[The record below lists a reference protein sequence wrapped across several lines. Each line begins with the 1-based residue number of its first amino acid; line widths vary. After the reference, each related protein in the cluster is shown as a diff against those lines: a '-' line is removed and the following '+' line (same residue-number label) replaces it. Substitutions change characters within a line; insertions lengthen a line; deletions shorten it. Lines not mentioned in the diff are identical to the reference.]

1 MSVAEVTRAGSVLQR
16 FALSAAA
23 LGWHVFPCAPGG
35 KRPALRG
42 NWQDQATTAPD
53 QIRGWWTR
61 APYNIGIACG
71 PSGLVV
77 VDLDRPD
84 ANAGADDPD
93 DAGALFPLTGADRLA
108 RLARK
113 HGARYPA
120 ATCVVDTPS
129 GGCHLYFA
137 AGSTQARN
145 TAGLIGPHIDV
156 RADGGYVI
164 GAGSRIGGRVYAAR
178 GRLRPPAPLPPWLAR
193 LVTGSPAGT
202 AGPAPQQSPAD
213 RAQGRAY
220 AMAALR
226 AELHRVAAA
235 RPGSRNDTLN
245 RAAFSLG
252 QLVAA
257 GLLPPVPVIT
267 GLISAATR
275 AGLSEAEAAGT
286 VRSGMA
292 GGARKPRTW

>member
-1 MSVAEVTRAGSVLQR
+1 MAWDGPVLLR
-16 FALSAAA
+16 SALSAAA
-23 LGWHVFPCAPGG
+23 LGWHVFPCVPGG

-42 NWQDQATTAPD
+42 NWQDRATTAPD
-53 QIRGWWTR
+53 QVRGWWTR

-71 PSGLVV
+71 PSALVV
-77 VDLDRPD
+77 VDLDRPHPAD
-84 ANAGADDPD
+84 GDDDLDDPD
-93 DAGALFPLTGADRLA
+93 DAGTLFPLAGADRLA

-113 HGARYPA
+113 HGERYPA
-120 ATCVVDTPS
+120 GTFIVDTPS

-137 AGSTQARN
+137 AGTTPARN
-145 TAGLIGPHIDV
+145 TVGAIGPHIDV

-164 GAGSRIGGRVYAAR
+164 GAGSRIGEQAYAAR
-178 GRLRPPAPLPPWLAR
+178 GPLRRPAPLPPWLAR
-193 LVTGSPAGT
+193 LVAESPSGS
-202 AGPAPQQSPAD
+202 AGPAPRLPPAD

-220 AMAALR
+220 ALAALR
-226 AELHRVAAA
+226 AETQRVAAA

-275 AGLSEAEAAGT
+275 AGLSEKEAAGT